1 MWVSP
6 TGTAPTLPREEVT
19 TRNKPDI
26 PDELQSS
33 RQPVWRP
40 TLVVVVQR
48 HRAGASGTSARS
60 SLEAAVAALLLAN
73 ALLTDA
79 ALLAANALLANAL
92 LADALLAANAALLSA
107 VAALLAA
114 NAALLAGQATLLA
127 GQATLLACSMQ

>member
-92 LADALLAANAALLSA
+92 LADAALLAA

-114 NAALLAGQATLLA
+114 NAALLAGKATLV
-127 GQATLLACSMQ
+127 ACNIKVKR